1 MVRFQSC
8 WCGSTGRWCPPLLKQ
23 TKPTICDEENKT
35 HPAHFVAID
44 RTRPLDCLQL
54 FTSREQS
61 SSFFRILWDSVFAF
75 LSFPFMVIQATLAN
89 LSFYIFFSH
98 LHCDHADWKFP
109 FPGFTW
115 YSIFTWYSPSLD
127 LPWELFFSNI
137 RIAFCKKS
145 MNPIHRVSPS
155 ADLERDSFLCFP
167 KNSSTDSYSIG

>member
-115 YSIFTWYSPSLD
+115 YSIFTCYSPSLD
-127 LPWELFFSNI
+127 LPWELFFLISVLLSV
-137 RIAFCKKS
+137 KS
-145 MNPIHRVSPS
+145 QWIPFTEFLRVLILSATASSVFQRTAPPIH
-155 ADLERDSFLCFP
+155 
-167 KNSSTDSYSIG
+167 IQ